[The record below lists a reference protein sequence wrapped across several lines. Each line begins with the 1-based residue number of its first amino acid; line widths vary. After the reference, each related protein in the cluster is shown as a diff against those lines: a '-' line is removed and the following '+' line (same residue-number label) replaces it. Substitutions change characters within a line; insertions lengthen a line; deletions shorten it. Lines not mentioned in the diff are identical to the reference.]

1 MQAIYIK
8 QNQFI
13 HEALDER
20 LTRTPCDLY
29 ISSRTVA
36 WTLRTCLPQAIS
48 WETDI
53 SRVNSS
59 SWVRVSLR
67 SHAPEV
73 PEDHVGCIASS
84 GSHDTSSW
92 KGASHEPKLCSPL
105 SHPSIPP
112 WDCQGT
118 SHKAEQGRLK
128 GGIGV
133 WVTEPPGTIIK
144 TDPRLPSRLPES
156 MQEGPVSDPSECP
169 PCPSQP
175 ES

>member
-20 LTRTPCDLY
+20 LTRPPCDLY
-29 ISSRTVA
+29 VSSRTVA
-36 WTLRTCLPQAIS
+36 WALRTCLPQAMS

-59 SWVRVSLR
+59 SWVRVSSR

-105 SHPSIPP
+105 PP
-112 WDCQGT
+112 FYPPMGLPRHQPQSRTGKT
-118 SHKAEQGRLK
+118 K
-128 GGIGV
+128 GWCWA

-144 TDPRLPSRLPES
+144 TDPGHPSRLPES
-156 MQEGPVSDPSECP
+156 MQEGPVTGPSKCP
-169 PCPSQP
+169 PLPFSA
-175 ES
+175 